1 MYLYVLY
8 IYMYR
13 NVDHKALLQK
23 VTTNLVNKK
32 NPPVSNNYENVS
44 PESIK
49 NIPAYGKRVVGAAVG
64 SG

>member
-1 MYLYVLY
+1 
-8 IYMYR
+8 MYR
-13 NVDHKALLQK
+13 NADHKALLQK